1 MKISNKII
9 ALMISLIA
17 IPSYAFAQKSKMY
30 LGAEYTKNTIDT
42 GVSVGTATLDEK
54 DSGYSLFIG
63 TEVDKNF
70 DVEFS
75 YNSFGEASVSGNNG
89 STFNVNGTAYEF
101 TADGAKL
108 AAKADSF
115 GLALKPKVTLGQNL
129 DLVGTL
135 GYHKWESKLTAS
147 ASNIS
152 GGSITEDGYDFFYGI
167 GIKANFQNFSA
178 GLGYNIYKL
187 DSEDV
192 KSWGLRAAYTF

>member
-1 MKISNKII
+1 MKIRNKIF
-9 ALMISLIA
+9 ALVLSLIA

-30 LGAEYTKNTIDT
+30 VGAEYTKNTIDT

-115 GLALKPKVTLGQNL
+115 GLALKPKVTLGQNV

-187 DSEDV
+187 DSEEV
-192 KSWGLRAAYTF
+192 KSLGLRAAYTF

>member
-1 MKISNKII
+1 MKIRNKII

-30 LGAEYTKNTIDT
+30 VGAEYTKNTIDT
-42 GVSVGTATLDEK
+42 GVTVGTATLDEK
-54 DSGYSLFIG
+54 DSGYALFIG

-75 YNSFGEASVSGNNG
+75 YNNFGEASVSGNNG
-89 STFNVNGTAYEF
+89 STFNVNGTAYQF
-101 TADGAKL
+101 TAAGAKL

-115 GLALKPKVTLGQNL
+115 GLALKPKLTLGQNV

-147 ASNIS
+147 VSNIS

-192 KSWGLRAAYTF
+192 KSLGLRAAYTF

>member
-1 MKISNKII
+1 MKIRNKII

-30 LGAEYTKNTIDT
+30 VGAEYTKNTIDT
-42 GVSVGTATLDEK
+42 GVSVGTASLDKK

-115 GLALKPKVTLGQNL
+115 GLALKPKVTLGQNV

>member
-30 LGAEYTKNTIDT
+30 VGAEYTKNTIDT

-115 GLALKPKVTLGQNL
+115 GLALKPKVTLGQNV

>member
-1 MKISNKII
+1 MKIRNKII

-17 IPSYAFAQKSKMY
+17 IPTFALAQKSKVY
-30 LGAEYTKNTIDT
+30 VGAEYTKNTIDT
-42 GVSVGTATLDEK
+42 GVTVGTATLDEK
-54 DSGYSLFIG
+54 DNGYAIFIG
-63 TEVDKNF
+63 SEIDKNF
-70 DVEFS
+70 DIEFS
-75 YNSFGEASVSGNNG
+75 YNNFGEASVSGNNG

-101 TADGAKL
+101 TAAGAKL

-115 GLALKPKVTLGQNL
+115 GLAIKPKASLGNNI

-152 GGSITEDGYDFFYGI
+152 GGSITEDGYDFFYGV
-167 GIKANFQNFSA
+167 GIKANFNNFSA

-187 DSEDV
+187 DSEEV

>member
-1 MKISNKII
+1 MKIRNKII

-30 LGAEYTKNTIDT
+30 VGAEYTKNTIDT

-75 YNSFGEASVSGNNG
+75 YNSFGKASVSGNNG

-115 GLALKPKVTLGQNL
+115 GLALKPKVTLGQNV

>member
-1 MKISNKII
+1 MKIRNKII
-9 ALMISLIA
+9 ALVISLIA
-17 IPSYAFAQKSKMY
+17 MPSYAFAQKSKMY
-30 LGAEYTKNTIDT
+30 VGAEYTKNTIDT
-42 GVSVGTATLDEK
+42 GVTVGTATLDEK

-70 DVEFS
+70 DIEFS
-75 YNSFGEASVSGNNG
+75 YNNFGEASVSGNSG

-115 GLALKPKVTLGQNL
+115 GLALKPKLTLGQNI

-135 GYHKWESKLTAS
+135 GYHKWDSKLTAS

-152 GGSITEDGYDFFYGI
+152 GGSITDDGYDFFYGI

-187 DSEDV
+187 DSEEV
-192 KSWGLRAAYTF
+192 KSWGLRAAYIF

>member
-1 MKISNKII
+1 MKIRNKIF
-9 ALMISLIA
+9 ALVLSLIA

-30 LGAEYTKNTIDT
+30 VGAEYTKNTIDT

-75 YNSFGEASVSGNNG
+75 YNSFGEASVSGNIG

-115 GLALKPKVTLGQNL
+115 GLALKPKVTLGQNV

>member
-30 LGAEYTKNTIDT
+30 VGAEYTKNTIDT

>member
-1 MKISNKII
+1 MKIRNKIF
-9 ALMISLIA
+9 ALVLSLIA

-30 LGAEYTKNTIDT
+30 VGAEYTKNTIDT

-115 GLALKPKVTLGQNL
+115 GLALKPKVTLGQNV